1 MPARERKRYVL
12 FFADNPLT
20 EAEISGFGAVLVE
33 RFGIARAIPVDG
45 NPRAAIIR
53 TVEPVARHL
62 RAEAV
67 AFSPGGVRLRPVL
80 TSGAIGNLKR
90 SARKAAAN
98 GKIHE

>member
-12 FFADNPLT
+12 FFADDPLT
-20 EAEISGFGAVLVE
+20 EAEISELGAVLVE
-33 RFGIARAIPVDG
+33 RFGKARAIPVDG
-45 NPRAAIIR
+45 NPRAVIIR
-53 TVEPVARHL
+53 TVEPVARLL

-67 AFSPGGVRLRPVL
+67 AFPGGVRLRPVL